1 MTYLVGIA
9 VLAMVGITVSL
20 FQFKAVIHSSI
31 KLTSKIDAT
40 KATKSTKQD
49 KIQSKQDKLRTKQDK
64 TQTKRDK
71 LPSKKIYTP
80 ASMQAISGRLAY
92 LQGIIV
98 IGIFNL
104 SVNYLQGYPNS
115 SAAFPIHCITMIA
128 AIEVSCLVL
137 YMACSAGRM
146 GVESLDLSAHS
157 TSAIVY
163 ILYARNL
170 LYKVC
175 LVLSGLLCFLAT
187 FILLSLVMIL

>member
-1 MTYLVGIA
+1 MTYLVGIV
-9 VLAMVGITVSL
+9 VLAMAGIAVSL
-20 FQFKAVIHSSI
+20 FQFKTAIHSSI
-31 KLTSKIDAT
+31 KLTSKIEA
-40 KATKSTKQD
+40 AQRTKQD
-49 KIQSKQDKLRTKQDK
+49 KIR
-64 TQTKRDK
+64 TKRDK
-71 LPSKKIYTP
+71 VQSKRNKTQNKRTRTP
-80 ASMQAISGRLAY
+80 ASMQAISGRLAC

-104 SVNYLQGYPNS
+104 SVNYLQTYPNS
-115 SAAFPIHCITMIA
+115 TAAFPIHCIAMFA

-146 GVESLDLSAHS
+146 GIESLDLSAHS
-157 TSAIVY
+157 TSAAVY